1 MSYKL
6 ISAINIH
13 NGGGLTY
20 LYLLHPFLDSK
31 FNTILFDER
40 AKSKLPIF
48 KKAKLIFLK
57 KGLFRNMKVFAIRI
71 RNYFIFHPRKVNNN
85 HDTFYTEIYLNGIPP
100 LFRIF
105 PKGVD
110 IYIFM
115 QNKLRLIKRKRI
127 QRLNRTTKL

>member
-57 KGLFRNMKVFAIRI
+57 KGLFRNMKVFAKAAVAAAFTIAAAGHLRCLATVGCAGLHGGVHD
-71 RNYFIFHPRKVNNN
+71 RNPLPRAW
-85 HDTFYTEIYLNGIPP
+85 D
-100 LFRIF
+100 
-105 PKGVD
+105 
-110 IYIFM
+110 
-115 QNKLRLIKRKRI
+115 
-127 QRLNRTTKL
+127 